1 MVKKKTNIKD
11 ICNYYKQ
18 ETHWAKEYKKGKQNM
33 WKKEEQG
40 NHGIPKNHSC
50 QCTCW
55 ILLMMMHGIW
65 ILEYQCT
72 FVVNMNGV
80 RIWKNHSYEI

>member
-33 WKKEEQG
+33 
-40 NHGIPKNHSC
+40 
-50 QCTCW
+50 
-55 ILLMMMHGIW
+55 
-65 ILEYQCT
+65 
-72 FVVNMNGV
+72 
-80 RIWKNHSYEI
+80 